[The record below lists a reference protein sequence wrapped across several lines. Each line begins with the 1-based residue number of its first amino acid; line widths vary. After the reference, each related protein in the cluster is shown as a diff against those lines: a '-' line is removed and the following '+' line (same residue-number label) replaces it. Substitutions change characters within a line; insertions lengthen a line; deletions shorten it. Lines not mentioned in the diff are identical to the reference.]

1 MALQRAKSV
10 EAELHIT
17 APVENDEEQED
28 SRTFLQKAKI
38 IVTNITVEPVFVMYL
53 LPSIMASLATQ
64 NLNLEKACR
73 VNLNLSQEICDGLAS
88 RNSSMYNETDEIV
101 VQKLVA
107 SMYAWKN
114 IVQSLVPAILLI
126 FIGSW
131 SDRHQRR
138 KPCIVLPIFG
148 EALTSIGFLLCTF
161 FFYQLP
167 MEFSVL
173 SEALPPA
180 LTGGWFTMFMG
191 VYSYVSGISSV
202 ETRTVRIGAISTIS
216 NISWTIGIALSGI
229 LYVAIGFYGVFSLS
243 LTLYV
248 IGIIYGC
255 VMIKESKLSNTPVKK
270 EKKVNFLKDFFDT
283 KHIVETFRVA
293 VKDGAKNRKKRI
305 CVIMLLVMV
314 IIGPLHG
321 EYQVMYLFVRY
332 KFGWNEIDFSIFQ
345 TYNAVVYTLGTIF
358 SLSFF
363 SKYLKMDDALLG
375 VISSTSKVLS
385 ALVYAFAPNPI
396 IFYLG
401 AIIEMLNGT
410 SFIALRSI
418 ISKLVSPDELG
429 KINSLFGVSE
439 ALMPLVYGPMYSLVY
454 KWTINV
460 VPGAFYLFGGVLT
473 FPAIL
478 IFLWLYT
485 EHKKDAREEK
495 ENKAQ
500 EEELL
505 KKNEIVITTE
515 NNHQAV

>member
-17 APVENDEEQED
+17 ATVQNDDEEED

-148 EALTSIGFLLCTF
+148 EALSSIGFLLCTF

-229 LYVAIGFYGVFSLS
+229 LYVAMGFYGVFSLS
-243 LTLYV
+243 LSLYV
-248 IGIIYGC
+248 IGVIYGC
-255 VMIKESKLSNTPVKK
+255 VMIKESQLSTTPVAK
-270 EKKVNFLKDFFDT
+270 EKKVSFLRDFFDT
-283 KHIVETFRVA
+283 KHIVETFKVA
-293 VKDGAKNRKKRI
+293 TKSGTKNRKKRI

-321 EYQVMYLFVRY
+321 
-332 KFGWNEIDFSIFQ
+332 KFFFIY
-345 TYNAVVYTLGTIF
+345 YNH
-358 SLSFF
+358 
-363 SKYLKMDDALLG
+363 LL
-375 VISSTSKVLS
+375 
-385 ALVYAFAPNPI
+385 
-396 IFYLG
+396 
-401 AIIEMLNGT
+401 
-410 SFIALRSI
+410 
-418 ISKLVSPDELG
+418 
-429 KINSLFGVSE
+429 
-439 ALMPLVYGPMYSLVY
+439 
-454 KWTINV
+454 
-460 VPGAFYLFGGVLT
+460 
-473 FPAIL
+473 
-478 IFLWLYT
+478 
-485 EHKKDAREEK
+485 
-495 ENKAQ
+495 
-500 EEELL
+500 
-505 KKNEIVITTE
+505 
-515 NNHQAV
+515 